1 MQQGC
6 GNEIGT
12 RWARRGLAGLG
23 VAGLGVARQ
32 GKAMFLQGCMT

>member
-1 MQQGC
+1 VQQGC

-12 RWARRGLAGLG
+12 RWAWLGLAGLG